1 MYRARFVVAEIVYFD
16 KGAREDGARKIKT
29 YRTGEEDAAIHIFYW
44 ITLLLMILVGMIAT
58 FA

>member
-1 MYRARFVVAEIVYFD
+1 VAEIVYFD